1 MAEEIGKIEKP
12 EISQFHGKKK
22 LYLVP
27 LLYSWQ
33 ESPREYI
40 EKYDLYWQQIREYI
54 VNLESRI
61 GSIKLI
67 YHESVTAPDDDGLK
81 ILEKLNPS
89 SYQLVR
95 EKCLMGAQL
104 ELVEDKELVEETMDW
119 ERHLI
124 LGFISEKVA
133 RIVSQSFSDASKR
146 RYEYMAKRI
155 EETLK
160 NDEVAMLI
168 IREGHMLQFPQD
180 IEVFSVAPPAL
191 NEIHRWLRERQDK
204 ADKEETEPEGT

>member
-12 EISQFHGKKK
+12 EISQFQGRKK

-33 ESPREYI
+33 ESPQEYM

-67 YHESVTAPDDDGLK
+67 YHESVTVSGDEGLK

-104 ELVEDKELVEETMDW
+104 ELVEDRELVEETMDW

-124 LGFISEKVA
+124 LGFLSEKVA
-133 RIVSQSFSDASKR
+133 RIVSQSFADASKR

-160 NDEVAMLI
+160 DDEVAMLI
-168 IREGHMLQFPQD
+168 IREGHMIQFPQD
-180 IEVFSVAPPAL
+180 IEIFSVAPPAL
-191 NEIHRWLRERQDK
+191 NDIHRWLRERQDK
-204 ADKEETEPEGT
+204 ANKEETEPEGT

>member
-1 MAEEIGKIEKP
+1 MAEEVGKIEKP
-12 EISQFHGKKK
+12 EISQFQGKKK

-33 ESPREYI
+33 ESPKEYL
-40 EKYDLYWQQIREYI
+40 EKLDLYWQQIREYI
-54 VNLESRI
+54 VNLESSI

-67 YHESVTAPDDDGLK
+67 YHESVTAPGEEGLN

-146 RYEYMAKRI
+146 RYEYMVKKI

-160 NDEVAMLI
+160 DNEVAMLI
-168 IREGHMLQFPQD
+168 IREGHMLQFPQG

-191 NEIHRWLRERQDK
+191 NEIHRWLRERQEKGDR
-204 ADKEETEPEGT
+204 EVSEPNTE

>member
-12 EISQFHGKKK
+12 EISQFQGKKK

-67 YHESVTAPDDDGLK
+67 YHESVTAPGDDGLK

-133 RIVSQSFSDASKR
+133 RIISQSFSDASKR

-204 ADKEETEPEGT
+204 ADKEETEPDGT

>member
-12 EISQFHGKKK
+12 ETKQFQGRKK
-22 LYLVP
+22 LYVVP

-33 ESPREYI
+33 ESPQEYT
-40 EKYDLYWQQIREYI
+40 DRLNVYWQQIREHI
-54 VNLESRI
+54 INLELRI
-61 GSIKLI
+61 GSVKLI
-67 YHESVTAPDDDGLK
+67 YHESVTAPGEEGLK
-81 ILEKLNPS
+81 ILERLNPS

-104 ELVEDKELVEETMDW
+104 ELVEDRELVEETMDW

-124 LGFISEKVA
+124 LGFLSDKVA
-133 RIVSQSFSDASKR
+133 RIVSQSFADASKR

-160 NDEVAMLI
+160 DDEVAMLI
-168 IREGHMLQFPQD
+168 IREGHFIQFPQD
-180 IEVFSVAPPAL
+180 IEVFSVAPPVL
-191 NEIHRWLRERQDK
+191 DEIHRWLRERQNK
-204 ADKEETEPEGT
+204 VDKETPESDNE